1 MTEFSTHSFPI
12 YYNFSTP
19 KKFGQSFQL
28 LDKYGS
34 FAPLKRDFFVPM
46 QRYHIVLFF
55 LVTILTAC
63 HPTSR
68 DVKQVA
74 QDALE
79 NACIQLDSGN
89 KAEAMRL
96 FKEAERYGLMA
107 NQTLTV
113 AHAQYHIAQC
123 LGYYADKEEV
133 VSLLNAAAEGFGED
147 YADRA
152 EALRELGD
160 FYQFHKQFDSAAY
173 YLDQAMTYAYQSE
186 STEAKRDVLSAFHTF
201 YFNVEK
207 SAEYLNRFWQAS
219 IQDGDDNLLM
229 YYYHD
234 MGNIY
239 SESGDLDSADYYFSR
254 LEELVSQ
261 TEPNEDSWF
270 YYGVLSVFAEE
281 RGDYE
286 TACKYGCLYE
296 EGSKL
301 REMEQQENNLALI
314 SHKYDSEV
322 MRNELN
328 RKIIIKQRI
337 IVIVSLVATLVLAA
351 LLVSQIRLARRRKRE
366 AEISAELFHFKQQ
379 NKDLAQKHAEHEQ
392 IQQDYADRLS
402 EALMKEQ
409 RIMLLLDNYLNSNKK
424 ANLLKDLGTS
434 VYGEKDHWQ
443 AMMEIV
449 EQLYPDLMETL
460 QQKYPNLDEDERKS
474 YILSYFKLSRQEEA
488 DYLGTTVNMVDK
500 LRGRRRKKMEEG

>member
-1 MTEFSTHSFPI
+1 MKLHH
-12 YYNFSTP
+12 
-19 KKFGQSFQL
+19 L
-28 LDKYGS
+28 
-34 FAPLKRDFFVPM
+34 
-46 QRYHIVLFF
+46 VLSF
-55 LVTILTAC
+55 LVTMLAAC

-79 NACIQLDSGN
+79 NARIQLDSGN

-96 FKEAERYGLMA
+96 FKEAEHYGLMA
-107 NQTLTV
+107 NQTLMV
-113 AHAQYHIAQC
+113 AHARYHIAQC

-133 VSLLNAAAEGFGED
+133 VSLLKAAAEGFGED

-160 FYQFHKQFDSAAY
+160 FYQYHGQFDSSAY
-173 YLDQAMTYAYQSE
+173 YLDQALEYAEQSGAL
-186 STEAKRDVLSAFHTF
+186 EAKRDCLSAFHVM
-201 YFNVEK
+201 YFNAGNYEK
-207 SAEYLNRFWQAS
+207 SANYLSQFWQAS
-219 IQDGDDNLLM
+219 IADADDNLLM

-234 MGNIY
+234 MGNIFY
-239 SESGDLDSADYYFSR
+239 ESGNLDSADYYYSR

-261 TEPNEDSWF
+261 TEPNADTWF
-270 YYGVLSVFAEE
+270 YYGVLSDYAEE
-281 RGDYE
+281 LGDYE

-296 EGSKL
+296 EGNNLK
-301 REMEQQENNLALI
+301 EIEQQENNLALI

-322 MRNELN
+322 MQNELN

-351 LLVSQIRLARRRKRE
+351 LLVSQIRLAQKRKRE
-366 AEISAELFHFKQQ
+366 AEINAELFHFKQQ

-424 ANLLKDLGTS
+424 ANLLKDLETS
-434 VYGEKDHWQ
+434 VYDDKDHWE
-443 AMMEIV
+443 AMLEVID
-449 EQLYPDLMETL
+449 QLYPDLTATL
-460 QQKYPNLDEDERKS
+460 QQKYPDLDEDEKKS

-500 LRGRRRKKMEEG
+500 LRGRRRKKMEKG

>member
-1 MTEFSTHSFPI
+1 MM
-12 YYNFSTP
+12 
-19 KKFGQSFQL
+19 G
-28 LDKYGS
+28 
-34 FAPLKRDFFVPM
+34 FVVAACDP
-46 QRYHIVLFF
+46 
-55 LVTILTAC
+55 TA
-63 HPTSR
+63 R
-68 DVKQVA
+68 DVRQTGR
-74 QDALE
+74 DALE
-79 NACIQLDSGN
+79 NARIRLDSGN
-89 KAEAMRL
+89 KAEALQL
-96 FKEAERYGLMA
+96 FKDAEHYGLLA
-107 NQTLTV
+107 HDTQTV
-113 AHAQYHIAQC
+113 AHAKYHIARC

-133 VSLLNAAAEGFGED
+133 VSLLKAAAEGFGND
-147 YADRA
+147 FSVRS

-160 FYQFHKQFDSAAY
+160 FYQFHGQFDSAAY
-173 YLDQAMTYAYQSE
+173 YLDQALECAGQSG
-186 STEAKRDVLSAFHTF
+186 STEAKRNCLSAFHTM
-201 YFNVEK
+201 YFNAGDYEK
-207 SAEYLNRFWQAS
+207 SANYLSLFWQAS
-219 IQDGDDNLLM
+219 NADADDNLLM

-234 MGNIY
+234 MGNIFY
-239 SESGDLDSADYYFSR
+239 ESGNLDSADYYYSR

-261 TEPNEDSWF
+261 TEPNEDTWF
-270 YYGVLSVFAEE
+270 YYGVLSDFAEE
-281 RGDYE
+281 LGDYE

-301 REMEQQENNLALI
+301 KEIEQQENNLALI

-392 IQQDYADRLS
+392 IQQDYAERLS
-402 EALMKEQ
+402 DALMKEQ

-424 ANLLKDLGTS
+424 ANLLKDLETT
-434 VYGEKDHWQ
+434 VFDDKDHWE
-443 AMMEIV
+443 AMLEV
-449 EQLYPDLMETL
+449 VDQLYPELVKTL
-460 QQKYPNLDEDERKS
+460 QQKYPDLDEDERKS

>member
-1 MTEFSTHSFPI
+1 MKLHH
-12 YYNFSTP
+12 
-19 KKFGQSFQL
+19 L
-28 LDKYGS
+28 
-34 FAPLKRDFFVPM
+34 
-46 QRYHIVLFF
+46 VLSF
-55 LVTILTAC
+55 LVTMLAAC

-79 NACIQLDSGN
+79 NARIQFDSGN
-89 KAEAMRL
+89 KVEAMRL
-96 FKEAERYGLMA
+96 FKEAEHYGIMA
-107 NQTLTV
+107 NQTLMV
-113 AHAQYHIAQC
+113 AHARYHIAQC

-133 VSLLNAAAEGFGED
+133 VSLLKAAAEGFGED

-160 FYQFHKQFDSAAY
+160 FYQYHGQFDSSAY
-173 YLDQAMTYAYQSE
+173 YLDQALANAEQSG
-186 STEAKRDVLSAFHTF
+186 SLEAKRDCLSAFHVM
-201 YFNVEK
+201 YFNAGDYEK
-207 SAEYLNRFWQAS
+207 SANYLSQFWQAS
-219 IQDGDDNLLM
+219 IEDADDNLLM

-234 MGNIY
+234 MGNIFY
-239 SESGDLDSADYYFSR
+239 ESGNLDSADYYYSR
-254 LEELVSQ
+254 LEELVTQ
-261 TEPNEDSWF
+261 TEPNADTWF
-270 YYGVLSVFAEE
+270 YYGVLSDYAEE
-281 RGDYE
+281 LGDYE

-296 EGSKL
+296 EGNNLK
-301 REMEQQENNLALI
+301 EIEQQENNLALI

-322 MRNELN
+322 MQNELN

-424 ANLLKDLGTS
+424 ANLLKDLETS
-434 VYGEKDHWQ
+434 VYDDKDHWE
-443 AMMEIV
+443 AMLEVID
-449 EQLYPDLMETL
+449 QLYPDLTATL
-460 QQKYPNLDEDERKS
+460 QQKYPDLDEDEKKS

-488 DYLGTTVNMVDK
+488 DYLGTTVNMIDK

>member
-1 MTEFSTHSFPI
+1 MGLNCYCF
-12 YYNFSTP
+12 
-19 KKFGQSFQL
+19 
-28 LDKYGS
+28 
-34 FAPLKRDFFVPM
+34 RDFRENYTFVPM
-46 QRYHIVLFF
+46 KPHHLILFF
-55 LVTILTAC
+55 LFSALAAC
-63 HPTSR
+63 HSSNH
-68 DVKQVA
+68 DVKHVA

-79 NACIQLDSGN
+79 NARIQLDSGN
-89 KAEAMRL
+89 KAEAMKL
-96 FKEAERYGLMA
+96 FKEAEHYGLMA
-107 NQTLTV
+107 NQPLTV
-113 AHAQYHIAQC
+113 AHARYHIAQC
-123 LGYYADKEEV
+123 LGYYADKKEV
-133 VSLLNAAAEGFGED
+133 VSLLKSAAEGFGED

-173 YLDQAMTYAYQSE
+173 YLDQAMTYADQSG
-186 STEAKRDVLSAFHTF
+186 STEAKRNVLSAFHAL
-201 YFNVEK
+201 YFNTGDYEK
-207 SAEYLNRFWQAS
+207 SADYLNQFWQSS
-219 IQDGDDNLLM
+219 ISDGDDNLLM

-239 SESGDLDSADYYFSR
+239 FESGDLDSADYYYSR

-261 TEPNEDSWF
+261 TEPNEDTWF
-270 YYGVLSVFAEE
+270 YYGVLSDFAEE

-301 REMEQQENNLALI
+301 REIEQQENNLALI

-322 MRNELN
+322 MQNELN

-366 AEISAELFHFKQQ
+366 AEINAELFHFKQQ
-379 NKDLAQKHAEHEQ
+379 NKDLAQKHVEHEQ

-402 EALMKEQ
+402 DALKKEQ

-424 ANLLKDLGTS
+424 AILLKDLETF
-434 VYGEKDHWQ
+434 VYDDKNHWE
-443 AMMEIV
+443 AMLEV
-449 EQLYPDLMETL
+449 VDKLYPDLMATL
-460 QQKYPNLDEDERKS
+460 QKKYPDLDEDERKS

-488 DYLGTTVNMVDK
+488 DYLGTTVNMIDK

>member
-1 MTEFSTHSFPI
+1 MKTHHLI
-12 YYNFSTP
+12 
-19 KKFGQSFQL
+19 
-28 LDKYGS
+28 
-34 FAPLKRDFFVPM
+34 
-46 QRYHIVLFF
+46 LFF
-55 LVTILTAC
+55 LFLVLAAC
-63 HPTSR
+63 HSSTN

-74 QDALE
+74 FNALE
-79 NACIQLDSGN
+79 NARIQLDSGN
-89 KAEAMRL
+89 KTEAMKL
-96 FKEAERYGLMA
+96 FKEAEYYGLMA
-107 NQTLTV
+107 NHTLTV
-113 AHAQYHIAQC
+113 AHARYHIAQC
-123 LGYYADKEEV
+123 LGYYADKKEV
-133 VSLLNAAAEGFGED
+133 VSLLKSAAEGFGED

-160 FYQFHKQFDSAAY
+160 FYQFHKQFDSATY
-173 YLDQAMTYAYQSE
+173 YLDQAMTYADQSG
-186 STEAKRDVLSAFHTF
+186 STEAKRNVLSAFHTM
-201 YFNVEK
+201 YFNIGDYEK
-207 SAEYLNRFWQAS
+207 SADYLNQFWQAS
-219 IQDGDDNLLM
+219 ISDGDDNLLM

-239 SESGDLDSADYYFSR
+239 FESGDLDSADYYYSR

-261 TEPNEDSWF
+261 TEPNEDTWF
-270 YYGVLSVFAEE
+270 YYGVLSDFAEE

-301 REMEQQENNLALI
+301 REIEQQGDNLALI

-337 IVIVSLVATLVLAA
+337 IVIVSLIATLVLAA

-366 AEISAELFHFKQQ
+366 AEINAELFHFKQQ
-379 NKDLAQKHAEHEQ
+379 NKDLAQKHVENEQ

-402 EALMKEQ
+402 DALKKEQ

-424 ANLLKDLGTS
+424 AILLKELETFI
-434 VYGEKDHWQ
+434 YGDKDHWE
-443 AMMEIV
+443 AMLEV
-449 EQLYPDLMETL
+449 VDQLYPDLMATL
-460 QQKYPNLDEDERKS
+460 RKKYPDLDEDERKS

-488 DYLGTTVNMVDK
+488 DYLGTTVNMIDK

>member
-1 MTEFSTHSFPI
+1 MKLHH
-12 YYNFSTP
+12 
-19 KKFGQSFQL
+19 L
-28 LDKYGS
+28 
-34 FAPLKRDFFVPM
+34 
-46 QRYHIVLFF
+46 VLSF
-55 LVTILTAC
+55 LVTMLAAC

-79 NACIQLDSGN
+79 NARIQLDSGN

-96 FKEAERYGLMA
+96 FKEAEHYGIMA

-113 AHAQYHIAQC
+113 AHARYHIAQC

-133 VSLLNAAAEGFGED
+133 VLLLKAAAEGFGED

-160 FYQFHKQFDSAAY
+160 FYQYHGQFDSSAY
-173 YLDQAMTYAYQSE
+173 YLDQALKYAEQSG
-186 STEAKRDVLSAFHTF
+186 SLEAKRDCLSAFHVM
-201 YFNVEK
+201 YFNAGDYEK
-207 SAEYLNRFWQAS
+207 SANYLSQFWQAS
-219 IQDGDDNLLM
+219 IEDADDNLLM

-234 MGNIY
+234 MGNIFY
-239 SESGDLDSADYYFSR
+239 ESGNLDSADYYYSC

-261 TEPNEDSWF
+261 TEPNADTWF
-270 YYGVLSVFAEE
+270 YYGVLSDYAEE
-281 RGDYE
+281 LGDYE

-296 EGSKL
+296 EGNNLK
-301 REMEQQENNLALI
+301 EIEQQENNLALI

-366 AEISAELFHFKQQ
+366 AEINAELFHFKQQ
-379 NKDLAQKHAEHEQ
+379 NKDLAQKHVENEQ

-402 EALMKEQ
+402 DALKKEQ

-424 ANLLKDLGTS
+424 AILLKELETF
-434 VYGEKDHWQ
+434 VYGDKNHWE
-443 AMMEIV
+443 AMLEV
-449 EQLYPDLMETL
+449 VDQLYPDLMATL
-460 QQKYPNLDEDERKS
+460 RKKYPDLDEDERKS

-488 DYLGTTVNMVDK
+488 DYLGTTVNMIDK

>member
-1 MTEFSTHSFPI
+1 MKLQH
-12 YYNFSTP
+12 
-19 KKFGQSFQL
+19 L
-28 LDKYGS
+28 
-34 FAPLKRDFFVPM
+34 
-46 QRYHIVLFF
+46 VLSF
-55 LVTILTAC
+55 LVTVLAAC

-79 NACIQLDSGN
+79 NARIQLDSGN
-89 KAEAMRL
+89 KAEALQL
-96 FKEAERYGLMA
+96 FKEAEHYGLLA
-107 NQTLTV
+107 HDTLTV
-113 AHAQYHIAQC
+113 AHAKYHIARC

-133 VSLLNAAAEGFGED
+133 VSLLKDAAEGFGND
-147 YADRA
+147 FSDRS

-160 FYQFHKQFDSAAY
+160 FYQYHGQFDSSAY
-173 YLDQAMTYAYQSE
+173 YLDQALEYAEQSGA
-186 STEAKRDVLSAFHTF
+186 TEAKRDCLSAFHAM
-201 YFNVEK
+201 YFNAGDYEK
-207 SAEYLNRFWQAS
+207 SANYLSQFWQAS
-219 IQDGDDNLLM
+219 IADADDNLLM

-234 MGNIY
+234 MGNIFY
-239 SESGDLDSADYYFSR
+239 ESGNLDSADYYYSR

-261 TEPNEDSWF
+261 TEPNADTWF
-270 YYGVLSVFAEE
+270 YYGVLSDYAEE
-281 RGDYE
+281 LGDYE

-296 EGSKL
+296 EGNNLK
-301 REMEQQENNLALI
+301 EIEQQENNLALI

-322 MRNELN
+322 MQNELN

-351 LLVSQIRLARRRKRE
+351 LLISQIRLARRRKRE

-424 ANLLKDLGTS
+424 ANLLKDLETS
-434 VYGEKDHWQ
+434 VYDDKDHWE
-443 AMMEIV
+443 AMLEV
-449 EQLYPDLMETL
+449 VDQLYPELVETL
-460 QQKYPNLDEDERKS
+460 QQKYPDLDEDERKS

-488 DYLGTTVNMVDK
+488 DYLRTTVNMVDK
-500 LRGRRRKKMEEG
+500 IRGRRRKKMEEG

>member
-1 MTEFSTHSFPI
+1 MKLHH
-12 YYNFSTP
+12 
-19 KKFGQSFQL
+19 L
-28 LDKYGS
+28 
-34 FAPLKRDFFVPM
+34 
-46 QRYHIVLFF
+46 VLSF
-55 LVTILTAC
+55 LVTMLAAC

-68 DVKQVA
+68 DVKQIA

-79 NACIQLDSGN
+79 NARIQLDSGN
-89 KAEAMRL
+89 KVEAMRL
-96 FKEAERYGLMA
+96 FKEAEHYGLMA

-113 AHAQYHIAQC
+113 AHARYHIAQC

-133 VSLLNAAAEGFGED
+133 VSLLKTAAEGFGED

-160 FYQFHKQFDSAAY
+160 FYQYHGQFDSSAY
-173 YLDQAMTYAYQSE
+173 YLDQALKYAEQSG
-186 STEAKRDVLSAFHTF
+186 SLEAKRNCLSAFHVMC
-201 YFNVEK
+201 FNAGDYEK
-207 SAEYLNRFWQAS
+207 SANYLSQFWQAS
-219 IQDGDDNLLM
+219 IADADDNLLM

-234 MGNIY
+234 MGNIFY
-239 SESGDLDSADYYFSR
+239 ESGNLDSADYYYSR

-261 TEPNEDSWF
+261 TEPNADTWF
-270 YYGVLSVFAEE
+270 YYGVLSDYAEE
-281 RGDYE
+281 LGDYE

-296 EGSKL
+296 EGNNLK
-301 REMEQQENNLALI
+301 EIEQQENNLALI

-322 MRNELN
+322 MQNELN

-379 NKDLAQKHAEHEQ
+379 NKNLAQKHAENEQ
-392 IQQDYADRLS
+392 IQQNYDERLS
-402 EALMKEQ
+402 DALMKEQ

-424 ANLLKDLGTS
+424 ANLLKDLETS
-434 VYGEKDHWQ
+434 VYDDKDHWE
-443 AMMEIV
+443 AMLEVID
-449 EQLYPDLMETL
+449 QLYPDLTATL
-460 QQKYPNLDEDERKS
+460 QQKYPDLDEDEKKS

-488 DYLGTTVNMVDK
+488 DYLGTTVNMIDK

>member
-1 MTEFSTHSFPI
+1 M
-12 YYNFSTP
+12 
-19 KKFGQSFQL
+19 KKL
-28 LDKYGS
+28 K
-34 FAPLKRDFFVPM
+34 PLITVFFV
-46 QRYHIVLFF
+46 VLA
-55 LVTILTAC
+55 AC
-63 HPTSR
+63 HPTSH
-68 DVKQVA
+68 DVKQTA

-79 NACIQLDSGN
+79 NARIQLDSGN
-89 KAEAMRL
+89 KVEAMRL
-96 FKEAERYGLMA
+96 FKEAEHYGIMA
-107 NQTLTV
+107 NQTLMV
-113 AHAQYHIAQC
+113 AHARYHIAQC

-133 VSLLNAAAEGFGED
+133 VSLLKAAAEGFGED

-160 FYQFHKQFDSAAY
+160 FYQYHGQFDSSAY
-173 YLDQAMTYAYQSE
+173 YLDQALKYAEQSG
-186 STEAKRDVLSAFHTF
+186 SLEAKRDCLSAFHVMC
-201 YFNVEK
+201 FNAGDYEK
-207 SAEYLNRFWQAS
+207 SANYLSQFWQAS
-219 IQDGDDNLLM
+219 IADADDNLLM

-234 MGNIY
+234 MGNIFY
-239 SESGDLDSADYYFSR
+239 ESGNLDSAEYYYSR

-261 TEPNEDSWF
+261 TEPNEDTWF
-270 YYGVLSVFAEE
+270 YYGVLSDYAEE
-281 RGDYE
+281 LGDYE

-296 EGSKL
+296 EGNNLK
-301 REMEQQENNLALI
+301 EIEQQENNLALI

-322 MRNELN
+322 MQNELN

-337 IVIVSLVATLVLAA
+337 IVIVSLVATLVLTA

-424 ANLLKDLGTS
+424 ANLLKDLETS
-434 VYGEKDHWQ
+434 VYDDKDHWE
-443 AMMEIV
+443 AMLEV
-449 EQLYPDLMETL
+449 VDQLYPELVETL
-460 QQKYPNLDEDERKS
+460 QQKYPDLDEDEQKS

-488 DYLGTTVNMVDK
+488 DYLGTTVNMIDK

>member
-1 MTEFSTHSFPI
+1 M
-12 YYNFSTP
+12 
-19 KKFGQSFQL
+19 L
-28 LDKYGS
+28 
-34 FAPLKRDFFVPM
+34 A
-46 QRYHIVLFF
+46 
-55 LVTILTAC
+55 AC

-79 NACIQLDSGN
+79 NARVQLDSGN
-89 KAEAMRL
+89 KTEAMKL
-96 FKEAERYGLMA
+96 FKEAEHYGLMS
-107 NQTLTV
+107 NNTLTV
-113 AHAQYHIAQC
+113 AHARFHIAQC

-133 VSLLNAAAEGFGED
+133 VSLLKAAAEGFGED

-160 FYQFHKQFDSAAY
+160 FYQFHGQFDSAAY
-173 YLDQAMTYAYQSE
+173 YLEQAMTYAERSE
-186 STEAKRDVLSAFHTF
+186 SIEAKRNVLSALHTM
-201 YFNVEK
+201 YFNAGDYEK
-207 SAEYLNRFWQAS
+207 SAEYLNYFWQAS
-219 IQDGDDNLLM
+219 IQEGDDNLLM

-239 SESGDLDSADYYFSR
+239 SQSGDLDSADYYYSR

-261 TEPNEDSWF
+261 TEPNEDTWF
-270 YYGVLSVFAEE
+270 YYGVLSDFAEE

-301 REMEQQENNLALI
+301 REIEQQGNNLALI

-328 RKIIIKQRI
+328 RKIIIGQRI
-337 IVIVSLVATLVLAA
+337 IIVISIVASLVLAA
-351 LLVSQIRLARRRKRE
+351 LLVSQIRLARKRKRE
-366 AEISAELFHFKQQ
+366 AEINAELFHFKQQ
-379 NKDLAQKHAEHEQ
+379 NKDLAQKHAENEQ

-402 EALMKEQ
+402 DALMKEQ

-424 ANLLKDLGTS
+424 SNLLKDLEEF
-434 VYGEKDHWQ
+434 VYGEKDHWE
-443 AMMEIV
+443 AMLAV
-449 EQLYPDLMETL
+449 VDQLYPDLMATL

-488 DYLGTTVNMVDK
+488 DYLDTTVNMIDK

>member
-1 MTEFSTHSFPI
+1 M
-12 YYNFSTP
+12 
-19 KKFGQSFQL
+19 KKFV
-28 LDKYGS
+28 
-34 FAPLKRDFFVPM
+34 PLIVVVFV
-46 QRYHIVLFF
+46 VLA
-55 LVTILTAC
+55 AC
-63 HPTSR
+63 HSPSR
-68 DVKQVA
+68 DAKQVA

-79 NACIQLDSGN
+79 NARIQLDSGN
-89 KAEAMRL
+89 KTEAMKL
-96 FKEAERYGLMA
+96 FKEAEHYGLMS
-107 NQTLTV
+107 NNTLTV

-123 LGYYADKEEV
+123 LGYYTDKEEV
-133 VSLLNAAAEGFGED
+133 VSLLKAAAEGFGND

-160 FYQFHKQFDSAAY
+160 FYQFHGQFDSAAY
-173 YLDQAMTYAYQSE
+173 YLDQAMAFADRSG
-186 STEAKRDVLSAFHTF
+186 SAEAKRNVLSGFHTM
-201 YFNVEK
+201 YFNAGDYER
-207 SAEYLNRFWQAS
+207 SADYLNQFWQAS
-219 IQDGDDNLLM
+219 ISDGEDNLLM

-239 SESGDLDSADYYFSR
+239 SQSGDLDSADYYYSR

-261 TEPNEDSWF
+261 TKPNEDTWF
-270 YYGVLSVFAEE
+270 YYGVLSDFAEE

-286 TACKYGCLYE
+286 TACKYSCLYE

-301 REMEQQENNLALI
+301 REIEQQENNLALI

-328 RKIIIKQRI
+328 QKIIIKQRI
-337 IVIVSLVATLVLAA
+337 IVIVSLMATLVLAA

-366 AEISAELFHFKQQ
+366 AEINAELFHFKQQ

-402 EALMKEQ
+402 DALMKEQ

-424 ANLLKDLGTS
+424 ANLLKDLEAF
-434 VYGEKDHWQ
+434 VYGDKGHWE
-443 AMMEIV
+443 AMLAV
-449 EQLYPDLMETL
+449 VDQLYPDLMATL

-488 DYLGTTVNMVDK
+488 DYLDTTVNMIDK

>member
-1 MTEFSTHSFPI
+1 MDRPFNCLTNMVVLHRCNEI
-12 YYNFSTP
+12 
-19 KKFGQSFQL
+19 
-28 LDKYGS
+28 
-34 FAPLKRDFFVPM
+34 FFVPM
-46 QRYHIVLFF
+46 KRYHLVLFF
-55 LVTILTAC
+55 FVTMLAAC

-79 NACIQLDSGN
+79 NARIQLDSGN

-113 AHAQYHIAQC
+113 AHARYHIAQC

-133 VSLLNAAAEGFGED
+133 VSLLKAAAEGFGDD

-173 YLDQAMTYAYQSE
+173 CLEQAMTFADQSA
-186 STEAKRDVLSAFHTF
+186 STEAKRNVLSAFHTL
-201 YFNVEK
+201 YFNAGDYEK
-207 SAEYLNRFWQAS
+207 SADYLNRFWQAS
-219 IQDGDDNLLM
+219 ISDGDDHLLM

-239 SESGDLDSADYYFSR
+239 FECGDLDSAD
-254 LEELVSQ
+254 
-261 TEPNEDSWF
+261 
-270 YYGVLSVFAEE
+270 
-281 RGDYE
+281 E

-296 EGSKL
+296 EGNNLK
-301 REMEQQENNLALI
+301 EIEQQENNLALI

-328 RKIIIKQRI
+328 RKIIIRQRI
-337 IVIVSLVATLVLAA
+337 IVMVSLVASLVLAA

-366 AEISAELFHFKQQ
+366 AEINAELFHFKQQ
-379 NKDLAQKHAEHEQ
+379 NKDLAQKHVENEQ
-392 IQQDYADRLS
+392 IQQNYADRLS
-402 EALMKEQ
+402 DALKKEQ

-424 ANLLKDLGTS
+424 AILLKDLEAI
-434 VYGEKDHWQ
+434 VYGDKNHWE
-443 AMMEIV
+443 AMLEV
-449 EQLYPDLMETL
+449 VDQLYPDLMATL
-460 QQKYPNLDEDERKS
+460 QKKYPDLDEDERKS

-488 DYLGTTVNMVDK
+488 DYLGTTVNMIDK

>member
-1 MTEFSTHSFPI
+1 MKLHH
-12 YYNFSTP
+12 
-19 KKFGQSFQL
+19 L
-28 LDKYGS
+28 
-34 FAPLKRDFFVPM
+34 
-46 QRYHIVLFF
+46 VLSF
-55 LVTILTAC
+55 LVTMLAAC

-79 NACIQLDSGN
+79 NARIQFDSGN
-89 KAEAMRL
+89 KVEAMRL
-96 FKEAERYGLMA
+96 FKEAEHYGIMA
-107 NQTLTV
+107 NQTLMV
-113 AHAQYHIAQC
+113 AHARYHIAQC

-133 VSLLNAAAEGFGED
+133 VSLLKAAAKGFGED

-160 FYQFHKQFDSAAY
+160 FYQYHGQFDSSAY
-173 YLDQAMTYAYQSE
+173 YLDQALAYAEQSG
-186 STEAKRDVLSAFHTF
+186 SLEAKRDCLSAFHVM
-201 YFNVEK
+201 YFNAGDYEK
-207 SAEYLNRFWQAS
+207 SANYLSQFWQAS
-219 IQDGDDNLLM
+219 IEDADDNLLM

-234 MGNIY
+234 MGNIFY
-239 SESGDLDSADYYFSR
+239 ESGNLDSANYYYSR

-261 TEPNEDSWF
+261 TEPNADTWF
-270 YYGVLSVFAEE
+270 YYGVLSDYAEE
-281 RGDYE
+281 LGDYE

-296 EGSKL
+296 EGNNLK
-301 REMEQQENNLALI
+301 EIEQQENNLALI

-322 MRNELN
+322 MQNELN

-366 AEISAELFHFKQQ
+366 AEINAELFHFKQQ

-424 ANLLKDLGTS
+424 ANLLKDLETS
-434 VYGEKDHWQ
+434 VFDNKDHWE
-443 AMMEIV
+443 AMLEV
-449 EQLYPDLMETL
+449 VDQLYPELAETL